1 MSKVVSISEAASI
14 AMHGII
20 LIARSDQSFNVVN
33 IANRT
38 STSRHHVAKVMQRLV
53 KEGFITSTR
62 GPNGGFRLARSPE
75 AISLLDLYEAIEG
88 KIEIPECP
96 MEKPICSFD
105 KCMMSNLTQDMTRHF
120 IDYLKDQTVDKYLN

>member
-14 AMHGII
+14 AMHGVI
-20 LIARSDQSFNVVN
+20 LIARSDQSFNVVS
-33 IANRT
+33 IADRT

-62 GPNGGFRLARSPE
+62 GPNGGFRLSRNPE
-75 AISLLDLYEAIEG
+75 EISLLNLYEAIEG
-88 KIEIPECP
+88 KVVIPECP
-96 MEKPICSFD
+96 MGKPICAFD

-120 IDYLKDQTVDKYLN
+120 IDYLKDQTIDKYLN